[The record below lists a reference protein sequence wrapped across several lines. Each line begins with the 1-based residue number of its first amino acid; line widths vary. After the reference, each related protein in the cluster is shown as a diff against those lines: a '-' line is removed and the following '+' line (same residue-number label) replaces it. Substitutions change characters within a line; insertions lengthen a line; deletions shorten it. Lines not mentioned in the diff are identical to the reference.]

1 MDLHGLRYFALVAEE
16 GSVHGGARRAMVAQP
31 AVSVSIKKLEREV
44 GAPLFVRSRRGVTL
58 TEAGRALLVHARALL
73 RHADDVEGRLR
84 SLTEPASAFT
94 VGLLAGRAAAGELTG
109 PIVDGFRAA
118 TPHLDLRVRELHFGD
133 QVDALLDGRVD
144 VAIVRSPVVHDDLV
158 FDPLFSEPSVLV
170 AGPEHRLARREE
182 VTVDEVLG
190 ERPLE
195 VVRAPR
201 AWRDFWDLAEYRAGA
216 TRAIASH
223 AVTLVDYSI
232 DVLKHATI
240 SPMAQSGWRLGGLG
254 EPTIRAVRLVDAP
267 RSVIGVGRR
276 VGDAREEVLAFADRA
291 REVTGR
297 LLALVAGARPAGD
310 NEALLPGS
318 PGRPADSPP

>member
-73 RHADDVEGRLR
+73 RHVDDVDAQLR
-84 SLTEPASAFT
+84 SLTVPTCTFT
-94 VGLLAGRAAAGELTG
+94 VGLLAGRVAAGELTG
-109 PIVDGFRAA
+109 PIVDGFR
-118 TPHLDLRVRELHFGD
+118 TTSPHLDLRVRELHFGD

-144 VAIVRSPVVHDDLV
+144 VALVRSPVVHDDLV
-158 FDPLFSEPSVLV
+158 FHPLFTEPSVLV
-170 AGPEHRLARREE
+170 TSPEHRLARRDA
-182 VTVDEVLG
+182 VTMDEVLA

-201 AWRDFWDLAEYRAGA
+201 AWRDFWNLAEYRVGA
-216 TRAIASH
+216 QRTIPSH

-232 DVLKHATI
+232 DVLKNATI

-254 EPTIRAVRLVDAP
+254 EPTVRSITLVDGP
-267 RSVIGVGRR
+267 RGVVGVCRR
-276 VGDAREEVLAFADRA
+276 ADDTRDDVLAFATRA

-297 LLALVAGARPAGD
+297 LLPLVADARLAAAG
-310 NEALLPGS
+310 E
-318 PGRPADSPP
+318 R